1 MSTAAVAS
9 APDPG
14 VAGPRHAGRA
24 GVDRRAMAMLSAGHL
39 FTDVGQGSIPALLP
53 FLISSDHLSY
63 AGASALIL
71 AATIASSVIQ
81 PVFGHLSDRRSLPWL
96 MPLGP
101 ILGGLGVAMA
111 AIAPTY
117 GLTFA
122 AVVVSGIG
130 VAAFHPEG
138 SRFANYVSGARR
150 SSGMSLFSVGGN
162 IGFALGPALV
172 TPLVLVFGLSGTL
185 LVILPTSIMGLV
197 LARELPRLE
206 TFRIDLKQASAA
218 TTEDDAWRPFT
229 LLATVIALR
238 SFVYF
243 GFVTFIPLYFIHDLH
258 TSRGTGGAA
267 LTVMLV
273 GGAIGTLVGGRLA
286 DRFGRRSVLIG
297 SMAVLPFLTVGF
309 LISPPAPAMLLAAV
323 AGAATIA
330 TFAVTIVM
338 GQEFLPGRIG
348 VASGVTIGLSV
359 GMGGV
364 AAPLLGIL
372 ADADGLRSV
381 FELLVVFP
389 LGALALSLF
398 LPVRR
403 DPAPG
408 PARAAGA
415 PAGAVARS
423 PNTTAT
429 VASVTAAE

>member
-1 MSTAAVAS
+1 MSAQRPQTATT
-9 APDPG
+9 
-14 VAGPRHAGRA
+14 RA
-24 GVDRRAMAMLSAGHL
+24 GVDRRAMATLSAGHL
-39 FTDVGQGSIPALLP
+39 FTDIGQGSVPALLP
-53 FLISSDHLSY
+53 FLIVRDHLSY

-96 MPLGP
+96 MPIGP
-101 ILGGLGVAMA
+101 ILGGLGVALA
-111 AIAPTY
+111 AVAPTY

-162 IGFALGPALV
+162 VGFALGPALV
-172 TPLVLVFGLSGTL
+172 TPLVLAFGLSGTL
-185 LVILPTSIMGLV
+185 LVIVPTTLMGIV
-197 LARELPRLE
+197 LARELPRLK
-206 TFRIDLKQASAA
+206 TFRVDLATSRAA
-218 TTEDDAWRPFT
+218 TTQTDAWRPFT
-229 LLATVIALR
+229 LLAVVIGLR

-243 GFVTFIPLYFIHDLH
+243 GFITFIPLYFIHDLH
-258 TSRGTGGAA
+258 TSRGTAGAA
-267 LTVMLV
+267 LTVMLA
-273 GGAIGTLVGGRLA
+273 GGAIGTLVGGQLA

-297 SMAVLPFLTVGF
+297 SMAVLPFLTVAF
-309 LISPPAPAMLLAAV
+309 LVSPPALAMLFAAI
-323 AGAATIA
+323 AGATTIA

-338 GQEFLPGRIG
+338 GQEFLPRRIG

-372 ADADGLRSV
+372 ADADGLRAV
-381 FELLVVFP
+381 FEVIVFFP
-389 LGALALSLF
+389 LAALALSLA

-403 DPAPG
+403 DPARV
-408 PARAAGA
+408 AVQTAA
-415 PAGAVARS
+415 PPRS
-423 PNTTAT
+423 ANTKAT

>member
-1 MSTAAVAS
+1 
-9 APDPG
+9 
-14 VAGPRHAGRA
+14 
-24 GVDRRAMAMLSAGHL
+24 MATLSAGHL
-39 FTDVGQGSIPALLP
+39 FTDIGQGSVPALLP
-53 FLISSDHLSY
+53 FLIVRDHLSY

-96 MPLGP
+96 MPIGP
-101 ILGGLGVAMA
+101 ILGGLGVALA
-111 AIAPTY
+111 AVAPTY

-150 SSGMSLFSVGGN
+150 ASGMSLFSVGGN
-162 IGFALGPALV
+162 VGFALGPALV

-185 LVILPTSIMGLV
+185 LVIVPTSLMGFVLV
-197 LARELPRLE
+197 RELPRLK
-206 TFRIDLKQASAA
+206 TFRVDLATSRSA
-218 TTEDDAWRPFT
+218 TTEPDAWRPFT
-229 LLATVIALR
+229 LLAGVIALR

-243 GFVTFIPLYFIHDLH
+243 GFITFIPLYFIHDLH
-258 TSRGTGGAA
+258 TSRGTAGAA
-267 LTVMLV
+267 LTVMLA
-273 GGAIGTLVGGRLA
+273 GGAIGTLVGGQLA

-297 SMAVLPFLTVGF
+297 SMAVLPFLTVAF
-309 LISPPAPAMLLAAV
+309 LVSPPGLAMLFAAI
-323 AGAATIA
+323 AGATTIA

-338 GQEFLPGRIG
+338 GQEFLPKRIG

-372 ADADGLRSV
+372 ADADGLRAV
-381 FELLVVFP
+381 FEVIVFFP
-389 LGALALSLF
+389 LAALALSLA

-403 DPAPG
+403 DPAHAA
-408 PARAAGA
+408 ARAAA
-415 PAGAVARS
+415 LPAARARTRA
-423 PNTTAT
+423 NAT

>member
-1 MSTAAVAS
+1 
-9 APDPG
+9 
-14 VAGPRHAGRA
+14 
-24 GVDRRAMAMLSAGHL
+24 MAMLSAGHL

-53 FLISSDHLSY
+53 FLIVRDHLSY

-96 MPLGP
+96 MPIGP
-101 ILGGLGVAMA
+101 ILGGLGVALA
-111 AIAPTY
+111 AVAPTY

-130 VAAFHPEG
+130 VAAFHPEA

-162 IGFALGPALV
+162 VGFALGPALV
-172 TPLVLVFGLSGTL
+172 TPLVLAFGLSGTL
-185 LVILPTSIMGLV
+185 LVILPTSLMGLV
-197 LARELPRLE
+197 LAHELPRLT
-206 TFRIDLKQASAA
+206 TFRADPATVRAA
-218 TTEDDAWRPFT
+218 AADETDAWRPFT
-229 LLATVIALR
+229 LLAVVIALR

-258 TSRGTGGAA
+258 TGRGTAGAA
-267 LTVMLV
+267 LTVMLA

-297 SMAVLPFLTVGF
+297 SMAVLPALTVGF
-309 LISPPAPAMLLAAV
+309 LVSPPALAMLFAAI

-381 FELLVVFP
+381 FELMVVFP
-389 LGALALSLF
+389 LGALLLSLA

-403 DPAPG
+403 DPEPAAAHRAVGGAGG
-408 PARAAGA
+408 PSRATGA
-415 PAGAVARS
+415 ATAAH
-423 PNTTAT
+423 TTTT
-429 VASVTAAE
+429 VASVTAAD